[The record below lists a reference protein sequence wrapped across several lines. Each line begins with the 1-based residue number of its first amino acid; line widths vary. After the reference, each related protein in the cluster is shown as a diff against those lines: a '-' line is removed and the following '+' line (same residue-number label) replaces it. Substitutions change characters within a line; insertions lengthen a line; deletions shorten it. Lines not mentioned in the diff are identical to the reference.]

1 MKKNIFSLG
10 VLAAAAIALV
20 GCAKTE
26 TNVPEVKGTGIPFEF
41 TATSAVT
48 KTTNDTEATNW
59 VAGDKVNLF
68 HAELGGTA
76 ITYVSDGA
84 FTAATDGAEVK
95 FTGTLAEGFDPDGTY
110 NWYAFYPYTSQ
121 ITTPANRDAGYVYI
135 GGRSD
140 RAQTQKGNDSMDHI
154 AGNNYP
160 IAGIAEKISGS
171 EKLSIAMTHLT
182 SLLEVSVING
192 TSEPITVT
200 DIAFTGTEDLV
211 GQYYIDFSES
221 AAVYTPYQSD
231 RVSNTAKLT
240 VEDGTPIDS
249 GDEAYFYLA
258 VKPFTAPAGGT
269 LTLKVTTAE
278 HGAQE
283 VEKTFNSA
291 VAFEAG
297 VENFLTF
304 TYDKAGEVVYDKI
317 ADLTGKAAND
327 DVIVEGQV
335 TALSGKGFVVTDD
348 TGSVFVYSNQNESS
362 NYQIGQNVTVSG
374 SISFYNKSIQI
385 APTSVTEGATG
396 SYSYPDPEVFGL
408 DKVTAYNADSNNRLA
423 SYVTYTGR
431 LVNGGSYWNLIVGSG
446 VTTANATLYYQTQDM
461 TGFEDGD
468 MVVVTG
474 YAVSV
479 MSGRCAVIPTDIQ
492 HKVVPKLTYNT
503 VPDVAADGITNGTLP
518 VTISNAEGWTMGIT
532 YDGEVVTAASLN
544 SNEIA
549 YTVSKNTGTT
559 TRTGTISVTFSKSGE
574 EDVIYTISI
583 AQLAEAAAG
592 TAYVLNGTV
601 TDKNASPYNS
611 YSAESDITQDLV
623 TWMVMGNTAMNPWRI
638 GGKSLS
644 GVDRPVYSTAPISEN
659 ISKIEIEHGSAD
671 SITVNSMTVTVASD
685 AEFKNVISTLTP
697 TFAANGTVTVE
708 RPSGADWTGRYYK
721 IVYNVTVSGTSNKFV
736 QLVKV
741 TFYK

>member
-95 FTGTLAEGFDPDGTY
+95 FTGTLAEGFDPEGTY

-140 RAQTQKGNDSMDHI
+140 GAQTQKGNDSMDHI
-154 AGNNYP
+154 AGKNYP
-160 IAGIAEKISGS
+160 IAGIANKLPGS
-171 EKLSIAMTHLT
+171 EKPTIKMKHLS
-182 SLLEVSVING
+182 SLIEVSVING
-192 TSEPITVT
+192 TSDPITVT

-221 AAVYTPYQSD
+221 AAVYTPYKSD

-258 VKPFTAPAGGT
+258 VKPFTAPAGQK
-269 LTLKVTTAE
+269 LTLKVTTVE

-297 VENFLTF
+297 VENFLAF
-304 TYDKAGEVVYDKI
+304 NYDKAGEVVYDKI

-348 TGSVFVYSNQNESS
+348 TGSVFVYSNKDESES
-362 NYQIGQNVTVSG
+362 YQIGQTVSVSG
-374 SISFYNKSIQI
+374 SISFFNKSIQI
-385 APTSVTEGATG
+385 ASPTVTEGATG
-396 SYSYPDPEVFGL
+396 SYSYPDPDVFGL
-408 DKVTAYNADSNNRLA
+408 DEVTTYNADEANRVA

-431 LVNGGSYWNLIVGSG
+431 LVKSGNFWNLLIGSG
-446 VTTANATLYYQTQDM
+446 TTTANGTLYNQIQNM
-461 TGFEDGD
+461 SNFEEGD

-474 YAVSV
+474 YAFCVI
-479 MSGRCAVIPTDIQ
+479 SGRCAVIPTDIQ
-492 HKVVPKLTYNT
+492 LKVVPKITYDP

-518 VTISNAEGWTMGIT
+518 VTISNAEGWTMEVT
-532 YDGEVVTAASLN
+532 CDGEVVTAASLN

-549 YTVSKNTGTT
+549 YTVSKNTGTIA
-559 TRTGTISVTFSKSGE
+559 RTGTIGVIFSKSGE
-574 EDVIYTISI
+574 EDVIYSIKVLQQSESTDWSMIETSNVTLTAGKNGSEVKVNGNEAIKVGTSKSGGDMKITVPAGTKTLHVHAAAWNSVSGLSLNLTGATASPASLSLTSDAGISNNSPFTLSGNVSDFYFEITLSGITEETEITLESSI
-583 AQLAEAAAG
+583 AKRFVVWGCNAE
-592 TAYVLNGTV
+592 
-601 TDKNASPYNS
+601 
-611 YSAESDITQDLV
+611 
-623 TWMVMGNTAMNPWRI
+623 
-638 GGKSLS
+638 
-644 GVDRPVYSTAPISEN
+644 
-659 ISKIEIEHGSAD
+659 
-671 SITVNSMTVTVASD
+671 
-685 AEFKNVISTLTP
+685 
-697 TFAANGTVTVE
+697 
-708 RPSGADWTGRYYK
+708 
-721 IVYNVTVSGTSNKFV
+721 
-736 QLVKV
+736 
-741 TFYK
+741 